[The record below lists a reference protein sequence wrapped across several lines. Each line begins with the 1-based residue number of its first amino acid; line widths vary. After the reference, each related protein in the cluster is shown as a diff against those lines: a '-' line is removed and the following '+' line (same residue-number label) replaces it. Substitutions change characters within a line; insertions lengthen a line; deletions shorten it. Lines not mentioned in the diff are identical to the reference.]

1 MIKYTDLKKTSEE
14 RLDDVKVLYTN
25 NRYDGAMYLSGYV
38 LEIALKA
45 RICKLLNISEY
56 PDDAKFKQVYLT
68 HDFDVLLK
76 LSGLENELK
85 TGDPSLFTD
94 WSIVTGWNPIMR
106 YQVMGKTKKDIRTMM
121 VSLFNIFR
129 WIKTKW

>member
-1 MIKYTDLKKTSEE
+1 MIKYTNLKKIAEE
-14 RLDDVKVLYTN
+14 RLDDVKVLYKN
-25 NRYDGAMYLSGYV
+25 GRYDGAMYLSGYV

-56 PDDAKFKQVYLT
+56 PDEGKFKPTYCI
-68 HDFDVLLK
+68 HDFDVLIK

-85 TGDPSLFTD
+85 TGDSSLFAD
-94 WSIVTGWNPIMR
+94 WSVVTGWNPIMR
-106 YQVMGKTKKDIRTMM
+106 YQIMGKTKRDIGIMM
-121 VSLFNIFR
+121 VSLINIFH